1 MNPYL
6 KASLSSLFIIGFSIG
21 LLSAQ
26 VLERKVFASQGGTT
40 TNGPYYFSF
49 TIGEPIIGTDD
60 ATLPILTK
68 GFEQPIDPSI
78 LGLIRRNQL
87 TEATDFQYKIYPNP
101 AHNSVNFSYSSSNES
116 PNEISIVNA
125 LGQVLFRQKI
135 ESQTL
140 SSGFPI
146 DLTKIPM
153 GAYWVICSDLGK
165 KSIFPLRKE

>member
-1 MNPYL
+1 MRIKTYL
-6 KASLSSLFIIGFSIG
+6 IAILLAIVFPGS
-21 LLSAQ
+21 LSAQ
-26 VLERKVFASQGGTT
+26 SLERKVFASQGGTT
-40 TNGPYYFSF
+40 TSGPYYFSF

-60 ATLPILTK
+60 VTLPILTK

-87 TEATDFQYKIYPNP
+87 TETTDFQYKIYPNP

-116 PNEISIVNA
+116 PKEISIVNA

-140 SSGFPI
+140 SSGFTI